1 MRACLPESLLAN
13 VFLSSKVKDCIM
25 IFKWVLANA
34 RYFSSVSILG
44 QEEYEEDGSPDLST
58 IKPLVDGGTEGFK
71 GHARVIIPGITP
83 CFHCSLWL
91 FPPQITFPLCT
102 LAETPR
108 SPAHCIEYAHLI
120 QWGQDRIGEYFDAD
134 NPEHMKWIYDQVPLC
149 NSKTIPL
156 LELLYFCNRIFVEY
170 SLGIE
175 IYWGP
180 FAQASLG
187 T

>member
-13 VFLSSKVKDCIM
+13 IFLSSKVKDCIM

-58 IKPLVDGGTEGFK
+58 IKPMVDGGTEGFK

-120 QWGQDRIGEYFDAD
+120 QWGQDRMGEYFDAD
-134 NPEHMKWIYDQVPLC
+134 NPEHMKWIYDQVPMC
-149 NSKTIPL
+149 N
-156 LELLYFCNRIFVEY
+156 
-170 SLGIE
+170 
-175 IYWGP
+175 
-180 FAQASLG
+180 
-187 T
+187 